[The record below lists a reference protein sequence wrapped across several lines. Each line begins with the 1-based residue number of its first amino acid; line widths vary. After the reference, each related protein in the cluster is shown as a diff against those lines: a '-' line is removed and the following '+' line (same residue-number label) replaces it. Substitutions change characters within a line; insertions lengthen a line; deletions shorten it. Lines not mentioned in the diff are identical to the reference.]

1 MLQWGKEFMMKEK
14 NLVRI
19 ELFNK
24 RIDAL
29 YKQVCGWLE
38 EKNIEFDKKESGLTL
53 TEAPSGPYETKRLDV
68 FTKDNEKLFSIVPIG
83 IWIIGAEGRVEL
95 AGDSGEESLVYLSAG
110 EPSNITKEIEG
121 EKENIIHRKLNGSIK
136 EGWHWLD
143 EQIIGKKPLLTKDIF
158 FALLER
164 IN

>member
-1 MLQWGKEFMMKEK
+1 MLQWGKEFLMKEK
-14 NLVRI
+14 KLAKI

-29 YKQVCGWLE
+29 YKQICGWLE
-38 EKNIEFDKKESGLTL
+38 EENVDFGKKESGITL

-68 FTKDNEKLFSIVPIG
+68 FTKDNEKLFSLVPYG

-95 AGDSGEESLVYLSAG
+95 EGDSGGESLVYLSAG
-110 EPSNITKEIEG
+110 GPSNKMKEIEG
-121 EKENIIHRKLNGSIK
+121 EKENIIRTLNGSIK

-143 EQIIGKKPLLTKDIF
+143 EQIIGKKPLFTKDIF

>member
-1 MLQWGKEFMMKEK
+1 MA
-14 NLVRI
+14 RI

-29 YKQVCGWLE
+29 YKQVCEWLE
-38 EKNIEFDKKESGLTL
+38 EGNVEFDKKESGLTL
-53 TEAPSGPYETKRLDV
+53 TEEQSGPYETKRLDI
-68 FTKDNEKLFSIVPIG
+68 FTKDNERLFSIVPYG

-95 AGDSGEESLVYLSAG
+95 TGDSGEESLVYLSADG
-110 EPSNITKEIEG
+110 PSIIIKEIVG
-121 EKENIIHRKLNGSIK
+121 EKEDIIRRRLNGSKK

-143 EQIIGKKPLLTKDIF
+143 DRIIGKKPLFTKDIF
-158 FALLER
+158 FALLGR

>member
-1 MLQWGKEFMMKEK
+1 MKEK

-19 ELFNK
+19 ELFNE

-38 EKNIEFDKKESGLTL
+38 EKKTEFDKKESGLTL

-110 EPSNITKEIEG
+110 GPSIVTREMEG

-136 EGWHWLD
+136 EGWHWVD
-143 EQIIGKKPLLTKDIF
+143 DRIIGKMPLFTKDIF

>member
-1 MLQWGKEFMMKEK
+1 MKEK
-14 NLVRI
+14 NLAKI
-19 ELFNK
+19 KLFNK
-24 RIDAL
+24 RINAL
-29 YKQVCGWLE
+29 YKQICEWLE
-38 EKNIEFDKKESGLTL
+38 EENVDFDKKENGLTL

-68 FTKDNEKLFSIVPIG
+68 FTKDNEKLFSMVPYG

-95 AGDSGEESLVYLSAG
+95 EGDSGEESLVYLSAG
-110 EPSNITKEIEG
+110 GPSFIMKEIEG
-121 EKENIIHRKLNGSIK
+121 EKENIIRGKLNGAIK
-136 EGWHWLD
+136 EGWHWVD